1 MIAKRERFNCHTGQ
15 SKQITLSSWHVTKKR
30 NPMIVHRE
38 NKRTIS
44 EGKGNAGQLSTRT
57 KNPSKKRKLSKDIEF
72 LEDEKIPKRHWNGI
86 DKITTSQEED
96 VLAEWEEEAFV
107 FMNIKARSK
116 RRKLDS
122 VMTKRSPKETKM
134 KICDPIDTSLC
145 SSSSLSSSS
154 SGSPFSHL
162 KSNSSSTDRCT
173 KKNVKV
179 FYFFLILQVKF
190 LFSCF
195 FLPPQMQRLFSL
207 IFIFLTDNYEKS
219 LL

>member
-1 MIAKRERFNCHTGQ
+1 MIAKQERFNCHTGQ

-57 KNPSKKRKLSKDIEF
+57 KNPSKKRKLSQDIEF

-86 DKITTSQEED
+86 DKITTSQEQE
-96 VLAEWEEEAFV
+96 VLDGWDEEAIV
-107 FMNIKARSK
+107 FMNIRARSK
-116 RRKLDS
+116 SRNLDNG
-122 VMTKRSPKETKM
+122 SPKETKK

-195 FLPPQMQRLFSL
+195 LLPPQIQRLFSL